1 MNAEEDFPHFVAR
14 AEAWLVQQ
22 LPRRADR
29 SSLSWGEGSD
39 DVGLFKNLTALEERA
54 HIDALRDWQRTKSDS
69 GYGSIS
75 WPEAYGGG
83 GLPAAFEQ
91 AFSALERHFVTPAGH
106 EAVAITL
113 DLVAPTILT
122 CGNEDQR
129 ERYVGRM
136 RRTDDMWCQLFSEPA
151 AGSDLASVTTRADLH
166 DDRWVLNGQKVWTSG
181 AQYADFGYI
190 LCRTDPTARRH
201 AGLTAFVLPMDAPG
215 VDVRPLRQMS
225 GGSSFNEVFLTD
237 VVLTDSFRLG
247 EVGAGWGV
255 ALTTLGFER
264 ASATLSGAS
273 SDDLFERLVLAARH
287 RGKDSDPLARQA
299 LASLYINGRVRTM
312 TRRRVTEAAKAGGVP
327 GPEGSLGKLGWTE
340 GLRQTTDVVSLLLGM
355 DLVADSGTWG
365 SYAWSEFVNGVPGF
379 RVAGGS
385 DEIQRNIISERVLGL
400 PRDPR

>member
-1 MNAEEDFPHFVAR
+1 MADQDLSGFLTEAEH
-14 AEAWLVQQ
+14 WLEQQ
-22 LPRRADR
+22 LPRRPDR
-29 SSLSWGEGSD
+29 STLQWGTGSD
-39 DVGLFKNLTALEERA
+39 DVALFKNLTASEERA
-54 HIDALRDWQRTKSDS
+54 HIDELRQWQRTKSDA

-75 WPEAYGGG
+75 WPVAYGGG
-83 GLPAAFEQ
+83 GRPPAFEQ
-91 AFSALERHFVTPAGH
+91 AFSALERKFLAPPGH

-122 CGNEDQR
+122 CGNDAQR
-129 ERYVGRM
+129 ERYVHRM
-136 RRTDDMWCQLFSEPA
+136 RRTDDMWCQLFSEPG
-151 AGSDLASVTTRADLH
+151 AGSDLASVATRAEHHNDQ
-166 DDRWVLNGQKVWTSG
+166 WVLNGQKVWTSG

-190 LCRTDPTARRH
+190 LCRTNLDMPRH
-201 AGLTAFVLPMDAPG
+201 AGLTAFVLPMDSRG

-237 VVLTDSFRLG
+237 VELPDSARLG
-247 EVGAGWGV
+247 EVGAGWKV

-287 RGKDSDPLARQA
+287 RGKLSDPLSRQA
-299 LASLYINGRVRTM
+299 LARLYIDGRVRTM
-312 TRRRVTEAAKAGGVP
+312 TRRRVTETTKAGGVP
-327 GPEGSLGKLGWTE
+327 GPEGSLGKLAWTE
-340 GLRQTTDVVSLLLGM
+340 GLRQTTEVASLLLGM
-355 DLVADSGTWG
+355 DLIADTGTWG

-385 DEIQRNIISERVLGL
+385 DEIQRNIMAERVLGL